1 MACTRKQIL
10 LDEAKFKHLKKI
22 YCGGIYSRASDSL
35 FLRDLI
41 ESLLQ
46 VELKK

>member
-1 MACTRKQIL
+1 MAYTRKQIL
-10 LDEAKFKHLKKI
+10 LDEPKFKQLKKL

-41 ESLLQ
+41 ESILQ
-46 VELKK
+46 GELKK